1 MNNLV
6 NLKNLKNN
14 EIGIYAIMIVI
25 ILLIIFL
32 PVNNLITDITKN
44 TGSLIIAF
52 VCVCLF
58 MLLDNRLAVLFLV
71 LLIVSYYKNM
81 KNDLAEK
88 FASDGS
94 GNNGSAEDAEDAEDI
109 VVFGISKSEQEKNQQ
124 KNEIKSELTKTLND
138 FKNAIP
144 IINQDLNANIKDSAE
159 LCKTIDTI
167 DENLT
172 TIRENFLRDRVPE
185 NIRENFIKG
194 GVPFNNQERARN
206 FKESDLVKNL
216 NGLATQNDR
225 SGYDVVGCRMIT
237 ANDDSIT
244 ATYDTL
250 NGPPLA
256 TADYNTLQKEFIGT
270 PFYPLNN

>member
-6 NLKNLKNN
+6 NFKNLKNN

-32 PVNNLITDITKN
+32 PTNSLISDITKN
-44 TGSLIIAF
+44 TGSLIVAF

-88 FASDGS
+88 FQSASAGVTS
-94 GNNGSAEDAEDAEDI
+94 NTEDPI
-109 VVFGISKSEQEKNQQ
+109 IFGISKSEQEKNQQ
-124 KNEIKSELTKTLND
+124 KSKIKSELTKTIQD
-138 FKNAIP
+138 FEKSIP
-144 IINQDLNANIKDSAE
+144 IINNDLYKNINDSDE
-159 LCKTIDTI
+159 LCNTIKTIK
-167 DENLT
+167 ENAT
-172 TIRENFLRDRVPE
+172 TIQENFLRDRVPE
-185 NIRENFIKG
+185 NIRENFVKG
-194 GVPFNNQERARN
+194 SVPFNNQERARN

-225 SGYDVVGCRMIT
+225 SGYDVVGCRMVT
-237 ANDDSIT
+237 SNDDSIT

-256 TADYNTLQKEFIGT
+256 TTDYNTLQKEFIGT